1 MDFIIVPIQPEYA
14 KEEVYSQLTELAR
27 NLGMKPNKYVAGTED
42 EKYSLIT
49 EMLSAIIRK
58 ELQVV
63 RPTKRAADLPSAP
76 VGCRCFVSIESY
88 NACPV
93 HGTANR

>member
-14 KEEVYSQLTELAR
+14 KEEVYQQLTDLAR
-27 NLGMKPNKYVAGTED
+27 SLGVKPNKYVEGTED

-58 ELQVV
+58 ELQIV
-63 RPTKRAADLPSAP
+63 RLTRQSLYFCDYCNAYHVASCPNRAS
-76 VGCRCFVSIESY
+76 
-88 NACPV
+88 
-93 HGTANR
+93 H

>member
-1 MDFIIVPIQPEYA
+1 
-14 KEEVYSQLTELAR
+14 
-27 NLGMKPNKYVAGTED
+27 MKPNKYVAGTED

-63 RPTKRAADLPSAP
+63 RPTKRAADVRKAGAKKYHPNQRLWLAP
-76 VGCRCFVSIESY
+76 HAA
-88 NACPV
+88 N
-93 HGTANR
+93 ANR